1 VALRRISSSEDYRKG
16 EHLDERA
23 GGMTL
28 PRAPRR

>member
-1 VALRRISSSEDYRKG
+1 VALRRISSSEDHREG

-28 PRAPRR
+28 PRAPRG